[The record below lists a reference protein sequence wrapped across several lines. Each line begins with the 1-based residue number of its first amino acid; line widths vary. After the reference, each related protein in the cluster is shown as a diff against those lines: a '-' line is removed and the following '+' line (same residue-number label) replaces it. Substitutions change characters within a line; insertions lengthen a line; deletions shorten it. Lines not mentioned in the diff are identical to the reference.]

1 MADGSFASTAQRER
15 LSNALSEAVACHQR
29 GDLAEARR
37 LYKLILRERPDQFDA
52 LHLLGVVEA
61 QRGHP
66 DKGARLIRDA
76 LRINPNSAEARFSR
90 GNVLSS
96 SAGPTMRS
104 PLLSVPLSLIPTIPT
119 P

>member
-1 MADGSFASTAQRER
+1 MADRSFASTAQRER

-52 LHLLGVVEA
+52 LHLLGV
-61 QRGHP
+61 
-66 DKGARLIRDA
+66 
-76 LRINPNSAEARFSR
+76 
-90 GNVLSS
+90 
-96 SAGPTMRS
+96 
-104 PLLSVPLSLIPTIPT
+104 PLSLIPTIPT